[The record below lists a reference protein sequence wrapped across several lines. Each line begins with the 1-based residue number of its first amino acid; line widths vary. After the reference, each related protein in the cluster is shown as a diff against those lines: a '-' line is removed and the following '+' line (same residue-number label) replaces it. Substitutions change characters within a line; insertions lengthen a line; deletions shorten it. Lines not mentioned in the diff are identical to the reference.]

1 MLVLP
6 VSLLLDS
13 SEGDLMNL
21 ADIASTLLDTGLS
34 VFQNFNVT
42 FGDVSING
50 WALLI
55 GGAVAMIFINL
66 LGRIFE

>member
-1 MLVLP
+1 
-6 VSLLLDS
+6 
-13 SEGDLMNL
+13 MNL
-21 ADIASTLLDTGLS
+21 ADIAATLFNSALS

-55 GGAVAMIFINL
+55 GGAVVMIFVNL